1 MKLKKLINHIDKDTV
16 IHIIHNGKELLY
28 GNSQSIS
35 YVNRPVS
42 VGNDTDEKIRV
53 LDAKVKNI
61 SIGAPDY
68 SLRLEVKF

>member
-1 MKLKKLINHIDKDTV
+1 MKLKKLLCHVDKDTV
-16 IHIIHNGKELLY
+16 VHVIHNSKELVH
-28 GNSQSIS
+28 GTAESII

-42 VGNDTDEKIRV
+42 TGKNTDKGVRV
-53 LDAKVKNI
+53 LDAKVKEI

>member
-1 MKLKKLINHIDKDTV
+1 MKLKKLLHHVDKDTV
-16 IHIIHNGKELLY
+16 VHVIHNSKELVY
-28 GNSQSIS
+28 GNAESII

-42 VGNDTDEKIRV
+42 IGKNTDKGVRV

>member
-1 MKLKKLINHIDKDTV
+1 MKLKKLINHIDRETIV
-16 IHIIHNGKELLY
+16 YIISKGRVLAY
-28 GNSQSIS
+28 GHPEAIVS
-35 YVNRPVS
+35 VNHPVS
-42 VGNDTDEKIRV
+42 VGNDTNKEVHV